1 MKTQDLIRIE
11 DIKSGN
17 IKEFELLFREFYK
30 PLLIHAN
37 RILQDGQEA
46 EEVVQNLF
54 FNIWKNRQDLS
65 INISVNSYLYS
76 AVRNNCLQFI
86 KRQKIKTKYEQYLL
100 SYSADS
106 IEPIEYLEYNELHN
120 KLYQVMN
127 DLPERCQEIF
137 KLNRFQGLKYQE
149 IADQLKIS
157 IKTVEANMSKALK
170 HFRKNLNEFM
180 VSS

>member
-1 MKTQDLIRIE
+1 MKTQDLTRIE
-11 DIKSGN
+11 EIKSGN

-30 PLLIHAN
+30 PLLIHAY
-37 RILQDGQEA
+37 RILQDREEA

-54 FNIWKNRQDLS
+54 FNIWKNRQDLN
-65 INISVNSYLYS
+65 INIAVNSYLYS
-76 AVRNNCLQFI
+76 AVRNNSLQFI
-86 KRQKIKTKYEQYLL
+86 KRQKIKNKYEQYLL
-100 SYSADS
+100 SYSADAV
-106 IEPIEYLEYNELHN
+106 EPIEYLEYNELHN

>member
-1 MKTQDLIRIE
+1 MKTQDLTRIE

-37 RILQDGQEA
+37 RILQDGEEA

-54 FNIWKNRQDLS
+54 FNIWKNRQELN

-86 KRQKIKTKYEQYLL
+86 KRQKIKNKYEQYLL
-100 SYSADS
+100 SYSADT
-106 IEPIEYLEYNELHN
+106 IEPIEHLEYNELHN

-127 DLPERCQEIF
+127 DLPERCQEVF

>member
-1 MKTQDLIRIE
+1 M
-11 DIKSGN
+11 
-17 IKEFELLFREFYK
+17 
-30 PLLIHAN
+30 
-37 RILQDGQEA
+37 
-46 EEVVQNLF
+46 
-54 FNIWKNRQDLS
+54 
-65 INISVNSYLYS
+65 
-76 AVRNNCLQFI
+76 
-86 KRQKIKTKYEQYLL
+86 L
-100 SYSADS
+100 SYSADA

-120 KLYQVMN
+120 KLNQVMN

>member
-1 MKTQDLIRIE
+1 MKTQDLTRIE
-11 DIKSGN
+11 EIKCGN

-37 RILQDGQEA
+37 RILQDGEEA
-46 EEVVQNLF
+46 EEIVQNLF
-54 FNIWKNRQDLS
+54 FNIWKNKHELN

-86 KRQKIKTKYEQYLL
+86 KRQKIKNKYEQYLL
-100 SYSADS
+100 SYSASS
-106 IEPIEYLEYNELHN
+106 IEPIAHLEYIELHN
-120 KLYQVMN
+120 KLYQVMD

>member
-1 MKTQDLIRIE
+1 LKTQDLTRIE
-11 DIKSGN
+11 DIKNGN

-37 RILQDGQEA
+37 RILRDGEEA

-54 FNIWKNRQDLS
+54 YNIWKNRQELN

-76 AVRNNCLQFI
+76 AVRNNCLRFI
-86 KRQKIKTKYEQYLL
+86 KRQKIKNKYEQYLL
-100 SYSADS
+100 SYSADT
-106 IEPIEYLEYNELHN
+106 IEPIEHLEYNELHN